1 MSQPPTSDSL
11 RAWFRQVQPLCVELF
26 NVAHLMC
33 GNYDLAEYALRCAI
47 LDVWLESA
55 SGGMG
60 FRERLR
66 ASLRREAFEIALSG
80 EGRSAEFT
88 WSGVAG
94 GDGDGDPI
102 LDQLVRE
109 SVRTQRLVLLRHGCG
124 LSPRSAAKLTGLT
137 AGQVRGELIGFADRC
152 VSRASRRSRARVDAQ
167 IARVA
172 KKLLTRRD
180 PDTPQIS
187 QIYRAF
193 EAEADGA
200 QVSGHR
206 LSRVAGN
213 IFLTLT
219 ALFCAAAFWLF
230 AVLVQG

>member
-1 MSQPPTSDSL
+1 MQPPTSESL

-66 ASLRREAFEIALSG
+66 ASLRREAFEIALSD
-80 EGRSAEFT
+80 EGRAAEFT
-88 WSGVAG
+88 WPGVAD
-94 GDGDGDPI
+94 DGDDDPI
-102 LDQLVRE
+102 LDQLIQEDVR
-109 SVRTQRLVLLRHGCG
+109 VQRLVLLRHGCG
-124 LSPRSAAKLTGLT
+124 LSPRSVAKLAGMTT
-137 AGQVRGELIGFADRC
+137 GQVRGELYRFSDRC
-152 VSRASRRSRARVDAQ
+152 AGRALRRSRARVDAR
-167 IARVA
+167 IARKA
-172 KKLLTRRD
+172 KQLLTRRD

-200 QVSGHR
+200 QVPGHR
-206 LSRVAGN
+206 LSHIAGN
-213 IFLTLT
+213 VVLTLT
-219 ALFCAAAFWLF
+219 ALACATAFWLF
-230 AVLVQG
+230 SVLVQG